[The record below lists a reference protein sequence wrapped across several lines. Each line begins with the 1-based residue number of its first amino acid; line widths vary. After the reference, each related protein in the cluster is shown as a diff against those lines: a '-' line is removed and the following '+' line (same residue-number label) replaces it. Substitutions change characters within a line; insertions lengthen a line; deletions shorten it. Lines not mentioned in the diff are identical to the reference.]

1 MQQTKYKGL
10 AMAVKFDFDLDQG
23 TDFELELTF
32 YDDADALEDLTGR
45 AYAGQARKAF
55 TDLAPVFSFSFLIKD
70 QTLEKGK
77 LLVRVSRLDTS
88 PLVLKEAA
96 RYFYDIEET
105 VSAKTIRILEGTVK
119 VQPEVTK

>member
-1 MQQTKYKGL
+1 
-10 AMAVKFDFDLDQG
+10 MATKFDFELDQG

-32 YDDADALEDLTGR
+32 YDDTEALEDLTGR

-55 TDLAPVFSFSFLIKD
+55 TDASPIFSFSFLIKD
-70 QTLEKGK
+70 QSLEKGK
-77 LLVRVSRLDTS
+77 LLVSVSKTDTS
-88 PLVLKEAA
+88 PLALKEATK
-96 RYFYDIEET
+96 YFYDIEET